1 MGFSS
6 WFSKIIQMILIPAT
20 FKTQWS
26 RCSSQTCQWLLEM
39 SAELLP
45 SLAQVCS
52 FGNWTLPFHGHPRP
66 YILIMQFKTTPATIS
81 GPSTSSARVV
91 WLVWEWADFQHSLP
105 MKLGMKANMEINSDR
120 KTIIWGRNCSP
131 ALPLKWL
138 LFLQVMTLF
147 ILFLIR
153 WDLGRDKDIC
163 PGRQRHRSV
172 SFKVA
177 GYMHACGCL
186 GACLCVWGQCG

>member
-105 MKLGMKANMEINSDR
+105 MKLGMKANMEINSHR
-120 KTIIWGRNCSP
+120 KTIIWG
-131 ALPLKWL
+131 KKL
-138 LFLQVMTLF
+138 LSCFAFEMVTVFTSNDFVYSFPHQM
-147 ILFLIR
+147 
-153 WDLGRDKDIC
+153 
-163 PGRQRHRSV
+163 RSR
-172 SFKVA
+172 S
-177 GYMHACGCL
+177 G
-186 GACLCVWGQCG
+186 